1 MRKPNQVRLSR
12 RLFLTRA
19 VTTGAGLLAAAIFG
33 LRPDDPRA
41 SEGLPD
47 NGRGVCDICGKMGC
61 AACHRYYAPDD
72 ACEVC
77 GETGCAEGCLM
88 MTGEPMRALRAG
100 ARVEWKVRA
109 PDIVGR
115 ALTRC
120 RTCGR
125 LTGHV
130 DERYNG
136 RVPVRCLCPRRRPL
150 RCRRGPLILDRATW
164 RPVSD
169 YVAEDVRKIH
179 VPWFHGYAM
188 KQPGFGFP
196 LLSD

>member
-1 MRKPNQVRLSR
+1 MRKPNQVRLNR
-12 RLFLTRA
+12 RLFLRRTA
-19 VTTGAGLLAAAIFG
+19 TVGAGLLAAAIFG
-33 LRPDDPRA
+33 LPHHDPRA
-41 SEGLPD
+41 LEGLPD
-47 NGRGVCDICGKMGC
+47 NGRGVCDICGEAGC
-61 AACHRYYAPDD
+61 IEAC
-72 ACEVC
+72 
-77 GETGCAEGCLM
+77 LI

-136 RVPVRCLCPRRRPL
+136 RVPVRCLCPRHRPL
-150 RCRRGPLILDRATW
+150 RGRRGPLILVEHGRTQCPGPSMVSLPGDRATW

-169 YVAEDVRKIH
+169 YVAEDGRKIH
-179 VPWFHGYAM
+179 VPWFHGYAL
-188 KQPGFGFP
+188 KQPGFGFS